1 MTPHELEDI
10 YRAATALSRDRATDE
25 VLRRMEQTYIEK
37 WKMSPPDRGDER
49 DDAYR
54 MVRAIGEFR
63 NELTALAAEPSVT
76 AFNRR
81 LKRGP

>member
-10 YRAATALSRDRATDE
+10 YRAATSLARDKATDE
-25 VLRRMEQTYIEK
+25 VLRRMEQSYIEK
-37 WKMSPPDRGDER
+37 WKMSHPDRGDER

-54 MVRAIGEFR
+54 MVRAISEFR
-63 NELTALAAEPSVT
+63 NELTALAAEPTVT

>member
-1 MTPHELEDI
+1 
-10 YRAATALSRDRATDE
+10 
-25 VLRRMEQTYIEK
+25 
-37 WKMSPPDRGDER
+37 MSHPDRGDDR

-63 NELTALAAEPSVT
+63 NELTALAAEPTVT